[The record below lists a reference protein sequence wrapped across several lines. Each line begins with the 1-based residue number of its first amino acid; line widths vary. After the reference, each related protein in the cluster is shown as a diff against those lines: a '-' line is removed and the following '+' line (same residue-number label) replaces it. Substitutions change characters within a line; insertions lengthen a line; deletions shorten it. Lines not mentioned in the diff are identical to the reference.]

1 MNNLLFKV
9 MILSSPNGLLKIN
22 ATDAPAEVAVIK
34 PSINELNEMFPD
46 PEQSS

>member
-22 ATDAPAEVAVIK
+22 ATEAGAEVVSIK
-34 PSINELNEMFPD
+34 PSINELNEMFPS
-46 PEQSS
+46 PE